1 MSITNEDRYNLQTK
15 ANDLLGRKEGA
26 TLMELL
32 PPVGWA
38 DVATKR
44 DLDQLEERLIAKF
57 ELRFGGIDSR
67 MSRID
72 QRFDGIDQRF
82 DGIDQRFDGIDQRFD
97 GLDQTIRTALAEQNA
112 AIQTDLRKMQGM
124 LLSAMVAL
132 ATLATAILAVTR

>member
-1 MSITNEDRYNLQTK
+1 MSMTNEDRYNLQAK
-15 ANDLLGRKEGA
+15 AQDLLGRKEGA

-57 ELRFGGIDSR
+57 ELRFGGIDSQMR
-67 MSRID
+67 RID
-72 QRFDGIDQRF
+72 QRFDG
-82 DGIDQRFDGIDQRFD
+82 
-97 GLDQTIRTALAEQNA
+97 LEQTIRTALAEQNA

-132 ATLATAILAVTR
+132 ATLVAAIVAITS

>member
-44 DLDQLEERLIAKF
+44 DLDQLEERV
-57 ELRFGGIDSR
+57 
-67 MSRID
+67 
-72 QRFDGIDQRF
+72 
-82 DGIDQRFDGIDQRFD
+82 DQRFD
-97 GLDQTIRTALAEQNA
+97 GLAQTIRTALAEQNA
-112 AIQTDLRKMQGM
+112 AIHADLRKMQGV

-132 ATLATAILAVTR
+132 ATLATAILAVTN

>member
-72 QRFDGIDQRF
+72 QRS
-82 DGIDQRFDGIDQRFD
+82 DGIDQRFD

>member
-82 DGIDQRFDGIDQRFD
+82 DG
-97 GLDQTIRTALAEQNA
+97 LDQTIRTALAEQNA

>member
-44 DLDQLEERLIAKF
+44 DLDQLEER
-57 ELRFGGIDSR
+57 S
-67 MSRID
+67 
-72 QRFDGIDQRF
+72 
-82 DGIDQRFDGIDQRFD
+82 
-97 GLDQTIRTALAEQNA
+97 TALPRPSGRRSPSRTPPSRPTCARCRA
-112 AIQTDLRKMQGM
+112 CC
-124 LLSAMVAL
+124 
-132 ATLATAILAVTR
+132 

>member
-1 MSITNEDRYNLQTK
+1 
-15 ANDLLGRKEGA
+15 
-26 TLMELL
+26 MELL

-67 MSRID
+67 MSR
-72 QRFDGIDQRF
+72 
-82 DGIDQRFDGIDQRFD
+82 IDQRFDGIDQRFD

>member
-1 MSITNEDRYNLQTK
+1 MSVTNEDRYNLQTK

-44 DLDQLEERLIAKF
+44 DLDQLEERV
-57 ELRFGGIDSR
+57 
-67 MSRID
+67 
-72 QRFDGIDQRF
+72 
-82 DGIDQRFDGIDQRFD
+82 DQRFD
-97 GLDQTIRTALAEQNA
+97 GLAQTIRTALAEQNA

-132 ATLATAILAVTR
+132 ATLATAILTVTR

>member
-82 DGIDQRFDGIDQRFD
+82 DG
-97 GLDQTIRTALAEQNA
+97 LDQSIRTALAEQNA

>member
-44 DLDQLEERLIAKF
+44 DLDQLEERV
-57 ELRFGGIDSR
+57 
-67 MSRID
+67 
-72 QRFDGIDQRF
+72 
-82 DGIDQRFDGIDQRFD
+82 DQRFD
-97 GLDQTIRTALAEQNA
+97 GLAPLEQSPFMFAERLVFA
-112 AIQTDLRKMQGM
+112 SVDDVHWFEFVVHDA
-124 LLSAMVAL
+124 VAP
-132 ATLATAILAVTR
+132 

>member
-1 MSITNEDRYNLQTK
+1 MSITNEDRYNLQAK
-15 ANDLLGRKEGA
+15 AHDLLGRKEGA

-44 DLDQLEERLIAKF
+44 DLDQLEQRLIAKF
-57 ELRFGGIDSR
+57 ELRFGGIDSQ

-82 DGIDQRFDGIDQRFD
+82 RGIDQRFD

-132 ATLATAILAVTR
+132 ATLVAAIVTITS

>member
-1 MSITNEDRYNLQTK
+1 MSVTNEDRYNLQTK

-82 DGIDQRFDGIDQRFD
+82 DG
-97 GLDQTIRTALAEQNA
+97 LDQTIRTALAEQNA

-132 ATLATAILAVTR
+132 ATLATAILTVTR

>member
-15 ANDLLGRKEGA
+15 AHDLLGRKEGA

-82 DGIDQRFDGIDQRFD
+82 DG
-97 GLDQTIRTALAEQNA
+97 LDQTIRTALAEQNA

>member
-1 MSITNEDRYNLQTK
+1 MSITNEDRYNLQAK
-15 ANDLLGRKEGA
+15 AHDLLGRNEGA

-57 ELRFGGIDSR
+57 ELRFGGSDSR
-67 MSRID
+67 ISRID
-72 QRFDGIDQRF
+72 QRFDA
-82 DGIDQRFDGIDQRFD
+82 
-97 GLDQTIRTALAEQNA
+97 LDQSIKTSFAEQNA
-112 AIQTDLRKMQGM
+112 AIHTALRKMQGV

-132 ATLATAILAVTR
+132 ATLVAAIVAITS